1 MIINIVFWLVVFQ
14 TICFKT
20 LSLYNLQIYWWFQK
34 TLCVCVCVWFVS
46 MYIAK
51 DRLKQFQNIL
61 NKSITYKGLP
71 YSSDGKESAC
81 NAGDLVLIPGSGTS
95 SREGNGII
103 SLNTPVF
110 LPGEF
115 HGQRSLAGYSPW
127 GRKALDTTK

>member
-1 MIINIVFWLVVFQ
+1 
-14 TICFKT
+14 
-20 LSLYNLQIYWWFQK
+20 
-34 TLCVCVCVWFVS
+34 

-115 HGQRSLAGYSPW
+115 HGQRSLAGYSP
-127 GRKALDTTK
+127 